1 MTRTNW
7 CERLSSHA
15 VSTGKAFRNLLAL
28 SSSAGSC
35 VAICAVLAGIC
46 QGPVA
51 QAQNISTVVGNG
63 TSSYSGDGGPATS
76 AALNQPFGIA
86 FDASGNL
93 YIADQYNCLIREV
106 SGGIITTI
114 AGNTSG
120 APNCGYSGDGG
131 PATSAQLNLPTGV
144 TLDSSG
150 NLYIVDYGNCVV
162 RKVNGGTITTIAGS
176 ASGCGYSGDG
186 GPATSAQLQ
195 GPVGLTLDSSG
206 NLYIADTYNCLIRE
220 VSGGVITTVAG
231 NSSGAPNC
239 GYSGDGGPATSAQL
253 NDTYG
258 IAIDSAGNLY
268 IADEVNCLVREVSG
282 GIITAIAGNTSGV
295 PNCWYTGDGAPATT
309 FDLSFPQGITPDPS
323 GNLYIADTL
332 NCLIR
337 EVSSGTITTVAGNT
351 TGAGPGDNCAYSG
364 DGGPATSAQLS
375 SPRGTA
381 LDAYGN
387 LYISDSFNSVIR
399 FVLSPGSITIAS
411 NLNPSAY
418 NQAVT
423 FTATINEVNGDV
435 KHRVTRRKRS
445 VKSQDVTGSVAWS
458 DNTGCGTTPV
468 TSGNPGVATCV
479 TTILN
484 VGSDTVTGTYSGDA
498 NHGDS
503 AASMNQVVN
512 VASQTIN
519 VTFIPTTATPKSSF
533 TVMAT
538 GGGSGN
544 ALAYMASGGCTNS
557 GATYTM
563 AMTGHAAC
571 DVIINQA
578 GNGNYTAAPQ
588 VTDAV
593 TVAAAVVPTKSL
605 TGPSTAF
612 YESTYNVTATS
623 DSFSVPTLTATPA
636 TVCTISGTT
645 VTMIDGTGICTAK
658 ATWAA
663 NYEYAAATAILATH
677 AERVPSTVHWSNPA
691 AITYGTPLSATQQN
705 ATATDPNNN
714 PIPGTFAYT
723 PVAGKILMAGSQTL
737 KVKFTPTQTTDYTT
751 VAGTEVTIVVN
762 PVGTTTAIT
771 SSSANPSTVDATV
784 TFDFTVTQAISN
796 PTTAPGMVTL
806 TASTGETCHGALA
819 SGAGHCNIKF
829 TTSGARTLSAS
840 YPGNA
845 NNQASTSAPFTQ
857 TVN

>member
-63 TSSYSGDGGPATS
+63 TSGYSGDGGPATS

-231 NSSGAPNC
+231 N
-239 GYSGDGGPATSAQL
+239 
-253 NDTYG
+253 
-258 IAIDSAGNLY
+258 
-268 IADEVNCLVREVSG
+268 
-282 GIITAIAGNTSGV
+282 TSGV

-309 FDLSFPQGITPDPS
+309 FNLSFPQGITPDPS

-498 NHGDS
+498 NHGGS

-519 VTFIPTTATPKSSF
+519 VTFIPTTATRKSSF

>member
-1 MTRTNW
+1 
-7 CERLSSHA
+7 
-15 VSTGKAFRNLLAL
+15 LLAL

-63 TSSYSGDGGPATS
+63 TSGYSGDGGPATS

-309 FDLSFPQGITPDPS
+309 FNLSFPQGITPDPS
-323 GNLYIADTL
+323 GNLYIADT
-332 NCLIR
+332 
-337 EVSSGTITTVAGNT
+337 
-351 TGAGPGDNCAYSG
+351 
-364 DGGPATSAQLS
+364 
-375 SPRGTA
+375 
-381 LDAYGN
+381 
-387 LYISDSFNSVIR
+387 
-399 FVLSPGSITIAS
+399 
-411 NLNPSAY
+411 
-418 NQAVT
+418 
-423 FTATINEVNGDV
+423 
-435 KHRVTRRKRS
+435 
-445 VKSQDVTGSVAWS
+445 
-458 DNTGCGTTPV
+458 
-468 TSGNPGVATCV
+468 
-479 TTILN
+479 
-484 VGSDTVTGTYSGDA
+484 
-498 NHGDS
+498 
-503 AASMNQVVN
+503 
-512 VASQTIN
+512 
-519 VTFIPTTATPKSSF
+519 
-533 TVMAT
+533 
-538 GGGSGN
+538 
-544 ALAYMASGGCTNS
+544 
-557 GATYTM
+557 
-563 AMTGHAAC
+563 
-571 DVIINQA
+571 
-578 GNGNYTAAPQ
+578 
-588 VTDAV
+588 
-593 TVAAAVVPTKSL
+593 
-605 TGPSTAF
+605 
-612 YESTYNVTATS
+612 
-623 DSFSVPTLTATPA
+623 
-636 TVCTISGTT
+636 
-645 VTMIDGTGICTAK
+645 
-658 ATWAA
+658 
-663 NYEYAAATAILATH
+663 
-677 AERVPSTVHWSNPA
+677 
-691 AITYGTPLSATQQN
+691 
-705 ATATDPNNN
+705 
-714 PIPGTFAYT
+714 
-723 PVAGKILMAGSQTL
+723 
-737 KVKFTPTQTTDYTT
+737 
-751 VAGTEVTIVVN
+751 
-762 PVGTTTAIT
+762 
-771 SSSANPSTVDATV
+771 
-784 TFDFTVTQAISN
+784 
-796 PTTAPGMVTL
+796 
-806 TASTGETCHGALA
+806 
-819 SGAGHCNIKF
+819 
-829 TTSGARTLSAS
+829 
-840 YPGNA
+840 
-845 NNQASTSAPFTQ
+845 
-857 TVN
+857 